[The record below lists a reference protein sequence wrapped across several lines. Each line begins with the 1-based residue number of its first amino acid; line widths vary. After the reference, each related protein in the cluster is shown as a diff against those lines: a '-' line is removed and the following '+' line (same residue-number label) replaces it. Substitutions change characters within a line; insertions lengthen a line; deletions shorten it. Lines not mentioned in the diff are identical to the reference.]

1 MLAFLAVFVAI
12 GSSHAQSPPGSPRL
26 PNIVLVL
33 ADDLG
38 YGELG
43 AFGQT
48 KIRTPHVDRL
58 AREGVAFDRFYAAS
72 TVCAPTRASL
82 MTGKH
87 TGRSVIRGN
96 KEVGGW
102 GIRQGEGQMPLPA
115 GERTIAE
122 LLRAKGYRTGAFGK
136 WGLGGP
142 GSEGHPLA
150 QGFDAFF
157 GYLCQRQAHGHTP
170 PYLWKN
176 HDVYLLPENGAI
188 NPHQR
193 LTEPPSDPSAYVKY
207 SGPMYA
213 PQLILDE
220 ALKFVETNKDRPFFL
235 YFPSALPHAAL
246 QAPEEWVERYPREW
260 DPTPYLGD
268 RSYLPTERPRA
279 TYAAMISYLDH
290 SLGQIAAKVDELGL
304 GRDTLIVFTSD
315 NGATFNGGVDREFF
329 SSNGAFRGYKT
340 QLYEGGIRVPFVA
353 RWSGT
358 IPAGE
363 RRQARAAMFDLFA
376 TFAELAGDRAREDG
390 RSLSPAF
397 RNDQSGHE
405 SLYFEFPEGNQSQAI
420 IWGRYKGV
428 HPNLKQKGL
437 EMEVY
442 DLEADPGETR
452 NLASARPDL
461 VRELA
466 ARMAKAHRP
475 SKDFPLAAVD
485 APQGSKVSAIAR
497 TAS

>member
-1 MLAFLAVFVAI
+1 MLVVLAVFAAI
-12 GSSHAQSPPGSPRL
+12 GTFSDTQRPNSDRS

-38 YGELG
+38 FGEVG
-43 AFGQT
+43 VFGQQS
-48 KIRTPHVDRL
+48 IRTPHVDRL

-87 TGRSVIRGN
+87 TGRSAVRGN

-102 GIRQGEGQMPLPA
+102 GIREGEGQMPLPA
-115 GERTIAE
+115 RERTIAE
-122 LLRAKGYRTGAFGK
+122 ILQTKGYRTGAFGK

-142 GSEGHPLA
+142 GTEGHPMA

-188 NPHQR
+188 HPHQR
-193 LTEPPSDPSAYVKY
+193 LEQAPSDFDKY
-207 SGPMYA
+207 MGPMYA

-220 ALKFVETNKDRPFFL
+220 ALKFVEANKDRPFFL

-246 QAPEEWVERYPREW
+246 QAPKEWVDRYPREW
-260 DPTPYLGD
+260 DPSPYLGD
-268 RSYLPTERPRA
+268 KSYLPTERPRA
-279 TYAAMISYLDH
+279 TYAAMISFLDH
-290 SLGQIAAKVDELGL
+290 SLGALVEKVDELGL

-315 NGATFNGGVDREFF
+315 NGATFNGGVDLAFF
-329 SSNGAFRGYKT
+329 RSNGKLRGHKT
-340 QLYEGGIRVPFVA
+340 QLYEGGVRVPFVA
-353 RWSGT
+353 RWAGT
-358 IPAGE
+358 VPAGE

-376 TFAELAGDRAREDG
+376 TFAEMAGDRAREDG
-390 RSLSPAF
+390 RSLLPTL
-397 RNDQSGHE
+397 RRDGSGHE
-405 SLYFEFPEGNQSQAI
+405 SLYFEFPEGNQSQAL

-428 HPNLKQKGL
+428 RPNLKQRGL

-442 DLEADPGETR
+442 DLETDPGETR
-452 NLASARPDL
+452 NLAPDRPDL
-461 VRELA
+461 VKELA
-466 ARMAKAHRP
+466 ARMARAHRP
-475 SKDFPLAAVD
+475 NRDFPLAAVD
-485 APQGSKVSAIAR
+485 PPQGSKVSAIAR
-497 TAS
+497 TSS